1 MVQETEYQF
10 DEDGK
15 QKAKES
21 AFAGMGKFIWN
32 SHTKEF
38 CGRDGASWGKI
49 SLCYAIFYACLGSFF
64 IGMLAVF
71 MAIMPVD
78 KPTYYGLSSTMNA
91 RGINPGLG
99 FRPQIDVED
108 SFIYFSTTTYEGKNG
123 YKPFVNNL
131 KNFLDNKYKDQP
143 KDESV
148 VPCGDDDRTSDLAA
162 GKSCSYDYKTI
173 FASTPCTEE
182 NKFNFGTSRP
192 CILLKLNKIV
202 SWTPVLEAG
211 NTSIAIK
218 CSGETSADRDNLLG
232 VLYHSE
238 GNLNNTEHGLLHKKY
253 FPFYAQKSYRSPFVF
268 AQFTIPANTMV
279 NIECK
284 AFAKNID
291 NDDRMNRRGM
301 TKFTLFSSEKV
312 SA

>member
-15 QKAKES
+15 QKTKES
-21 AFAGMGKFIWN
+21 ALSGFGKFIWN
-32 SHTKEF
+32 SNTKEF

-78 KPTYYGLSSTMNA
+78 KPTYYGYSSTMNA
-91 RGINPGLG
+91 RVINPGLG

-108 SFIYFSTTTYEGKNG
+108 SFIHFSTTQYEGKNG
-123 YKPFVNNL
+123 YKQFLDNL
-131 KNFLDNKYKDQP
+131 QNFLDHKYKDQP
-143 KDESV
+143 EDDSV
-148 VPCGDDDRTSDLAA
+148 VPCGDGDDRRSDLIA
-162 GKSCSYDYKTI
+162 GKSCKYDYKKV
-173 FASTPCTEE
+173 FAESPCTKE
-182 NKFNFGTSRP
+182 NKFQFGTSKP
-192 CILLKLNKIV
+192 CILIKLNKIV
-202 SWTPVLEAG
+202 SWEPKLSASY
-211 NTSIAIK
+211 NSSIEIR
-218 CSGETSADRDNLLG
+218 CFGETSADKDNLKG
-232 VLYHSE
+232 ITYHSE
-238 GNLNNTEHGLLHKKY
+238 GNINSTEHGLLHKKY

-268 AQFTIPANTMV
+268 AQFDIPSNTMV

-284 AFAKNID
+284 AFADNID

-301 TKFTLFSSEKV
+301 TKFTMFSIEKK
-312 SA
+312 